1 MQAHLS
7 MQFCRWIDPLS
18 LQQNQCH
25 AWKIWHHSRKIV
37 AIPEKLS
44 PFPKNRRH
52 SRKIDV
58 VPEKL
63 ASSRKIDV
71 IPRKIDVIPAKA
83 GIPSTRMK
91 PH

>member
-37 AIPEKLS
+37 AIPQ
-44 PFPKNRRH
+44 
-52 SRKIDV
+52 KIN
-58 VPEKL
+58 
-63 ASSRKIDV
+63 
-71 IPRKIDVIPAKA
+71 VIPAKA
-83 GIPSTRMK
+83 GISSTRMK

>member
-25 AWKIWHHSRKIV
+25 AWKIWHHSRKTGV
-37 AIPEKLS
+37 IP
-44 PFPKNRRH
+44 
-52 SRKIDV
+52 
-58 VPEKL
+58 
-63 ASSRKIDV
+63 KIDV
-71 IPRKIDVIPAKA
+71 ILQKINVIPAKA

>member
-25 AWKIWHHSRKIV
+25 AWKIWHHSRKTGVIPKIDV
-37 AIPEKLS
+37 IPEKLASSRKIGTIPEKLS
-44 PFPKNRRH
+44 PFPK
-52 SRKIDV
+52 
-58 VPEKL
+58 
-63 ASSRKIDV
+63 IDV
-71 IPRKIDVIPAKA
+71 IPQKINVIPAKA

>member
-25 AWKIWHHSRKIV
+25 AWKIWHHSRKFGVIPKIGV
-37 AIPEKLS
+37 IPQKPASFPKNWRHPEKLT
-44 PFPKNRRH
+44 
-52 SRKIDV
+52 
-58 VPEKL
+58 
-63 ASSRKIDV
+63 SSRKIDV
-71 IPRKIDVIPAKA
+71 IPQKINVIPAKA

>member
-1 MQAHLS
+1 

-25 AWKIWHHSRKIV
+25 AWKIWHHSRKTGV
-37 AIPEKLS
+37 IP
-44 PFPKNRRH
+44 
-52 SRKIDV
+52 KIDV
-58 VPEKL
+58 IPEKL

-71 IPRKIDVIPAKA
+71 ILQKINVIPAKA

>member
-1 MQAHLS
+1 

-37 AIPEKLS
+37 AIPE
-44 PFPKNRRH
+44 NWRH

-71 IPRKIDVIPAKA
+71 IPQKINVIPAKA